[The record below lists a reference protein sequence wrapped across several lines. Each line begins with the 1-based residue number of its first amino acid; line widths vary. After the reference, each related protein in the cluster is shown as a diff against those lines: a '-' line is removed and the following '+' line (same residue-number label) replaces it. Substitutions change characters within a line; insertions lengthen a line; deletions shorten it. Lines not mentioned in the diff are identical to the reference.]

1 MYGICLYSISFPFN
15 YIPMLYTKCVMSS
28 MIIFKGGERFLSAKW
43 IHFIDSGGQ
52 PEFHDL
58 LPLFIPNTSFVVFV
72 FKLSESLQCKPKV
85 EYFGSSGRIGDPY
98 ISYLT
103 HKEILEHSLKTFH
116 GSSGHTPMILV
127 IGTHKDCEP
136 KLEVEDLKHCLSH
149 NKDSVIFFGDEPFVS
164 INCMSKDDG
173 EMEDVIEGIRST
185 ILEAAES
192 NESAK
197 TPLAW
202 FGLEMELK
210 KASKTKA
217 GVLTIEECKVGANK
231 FSLFN
236 DQFEAALQHL
246 VEQNIFLH
254 YPEILPDIVFC
265 DPQVLFNEVT
275 RIIQH
280 HYKLKNSKKP
290 RAGVMNRFVDNGYIS
305 IEIINQIIKKHDL
318 EPELFLKLLSQ
329 LNIISAIHMNDFYL
343 MPALLSNTE
352 NPDKTVISIPGK
364 NTYPPLCI
372 TFGGGCAPNGL
383 FCSLVAHLLHSQDW
397 KLCMK
402 RNTPSCC
409 FHNCVAFVYCGQTVV
424 TLMDLFSHFRVYV
437 QTPETTC
444 YLIKD
449 IVHTSI
455 DEVHKG
461 SKLIFADAIICPS
474 HPVKNH
480 LALWLLNPNECYQ
493 CTDDN
498 RISENI
504 PAEYVCWKK
513 PLTGNVK
520 KKNCIILFQFTC
532 CPSHPVYV
540 ATLN

>member
-1 MYGICLYSISFPFN
+1 MSLLSFFTFLC
-15 YIPMLYTKCVMSS
+15 LYTKCVISP
-28 MIIFKGGERFLSAKW
+28 IILFKGGDDKNRLFTKW

-58 LPLFIPNTSFVVFV
+58 LPLFIPNTSVVVFV

-149 NKDSVIFFGDEPFVS
+149 KDNVIFFGDEPFVS

-173 EMEDVIEGIRST
+173 EMADVIEGIRCA

-192 NESAK
+192 NDSAK

-217 GVLTIEECKVGANK
+217 GVLTIEECKVVANK
-231 FSLFN
+231 FLLFRN
-236 DQFEAALQHL
+236 NSGQFEAALQHL
-246 VEQNIFLH
+246 VEQNIVLH
-254 YPEILPDIVFC
+254 YPEILPDIVFF
-265 DPQVLFNEVT
+265 DTQVLFTEVT
-275 RIIQH
+275 CIIQH
-280 HYKLKNSKKP
+280 HYKLKNSKLP
-290 RAGVMNRFVDNGYIS
+290 RIRDMKRFVDSGYIS
-305 IEIINQIIKKHDL
+305 IEIINRINKKHDL
-318 EPELFLKLLSQ
+318 EPKIFLKLLSQ
-329 LNIISAIHMNDFYL
+329 LNIISAIHKTDFYL

-364 NTYPPLCI
+364 TTYPPLCI

-383 FCSLVAHLLHSQDW
+383 FCSLVAHLLHSEDW

-402 RNTPSCC
+402 GNTPSCC
-409 FHNCVAFVYCGQTVV
+409 FHNCVAFVYRVQTVV

-444 YLIKD
+444 CHIKE

-455 DEVHKG
+455 DEVHKV
-461 SKLIFADAIICPS
+461 SKLECTDAIICPS
-474 HPVKNH
+474 HPEKKEH
-480 LALWLLNPNECYQ
+480 LALWLLHPNECYQ

-498 RISENI
+498 RISGNI
-504 PAEYVCWKK
+504 PVECMCWKK
-513 PLTGNVK
+513 PLTGNDKTVLICYM
-520 KKNCIILFQFTC
+520 NNSVHT
-532 CPSHPVYV
+532 
-540 ATLN
+540 